1 MVRHH
6 PPQVLDQEPLFPIVL
21 WEGQGESKQMNK
33 KICYFALGALFFALC
48 FPVEAQ
54 QASKVPKIGF
64 LVVPSRSF
72 FADRMESFR
81 QGLQSLGYVEGKNLL
96 IEYRYAEG
104 KLDRLPEL
112 AKELV
117 GVKVDLIVTT
127 TTPSVLAAKN
137 ATQTIPIVFAGVQDP
152 VASGIVNGLARPGG
166 NATGLSIL
174 GPDLSGKRL
183 ELLKEVVPKIAHVA
197 FLSGVGPAAAVTVK
211 ETQAA
216 AQALGLQ
223 FQSLEVRDSKD
234 FDRAFEAIKK
244 NRVQALLTIPGPI
257 INSHQPRIIQFAAK
271 NRLPT
276 MYAAPEFVDG
286 GGLMSY
292 APNYN
297 DLFRRAA
304 LYVDKILKGSKPA
317 DLPVEQPMKF
327 EFVINLKA
335 AKQIGLTIPPNVLAR
350 ADRVIR

>member
-1 MVRHH
+1 MRNRFVG
-6 PPQVLDQEPLFPIVL
+6 LTL
-21 WEGQGESKQMNK
+21 S
-33 KICYFALGALFFALC
+33 ALLYALC
-48 FPVEAQ
+48 LPVHAQ
-54 QASKVPKIGF
+54 QPGRVPKIGF

-72 FADRMESFR
+72 FADRMESFQ
-81 QGLQSLGYVEGKNLL
+81 QGLQSLGYVEGKNIL
-96 IEYRYAEG
+96 IEYRFAEG
-104 KLDRLPEL
+104 KLDRLPDL

-117 GVKVDLIVTT
+117 SIKVDVIVTT
-127 TTPSVLAAKN
+127 NTQSVLAAQK
-137 ATQTIPIVFAGVQDP
+137 ATRTIPIVFAGVQDP
-152 VASGIVNGLARPGG
+152 VANGIIDSLARPGG

-183 ELLKEVVPKIAHVA
+183 ELLKEVVPKITQVA
-197 FLSGVGPAAAVTVK
+197 FLSGLGPAAAVTVK

-223 FQSLEVRDSKD
+223 FQSLGVRDSND

-257 INSHQPRIIQFAAK
+257 INTHQARIIQFAAK
-271 NRLPT
+271 NRLPA

-292 APNYN
+292 TPNYT

-304 LYVDKILKGSKPA
+304 VYVDKILKGAKPA
-317 DLPVEQPMKF
+317 DLPVEQPIKF

-335 AKQIGLTIPPNVLAR
+335 AKQIGVTIPPNVLAR

>member
-1 MVRHH
+1 MRKAV
-6 PPQVLDQEPLFPIVL
+6 F
-21 WEGQGESKQMNK
+21 G
-33 KICYFALGALFFALC
+33 FALSAMLFALC
-48 FPVEAQ
+48 LSVEAQ
-54 QASKVPKIGF
+54 QPGKVPKIGF

-81 QGLQSLGYVEGKNLL
+81 QGLHSLGYVEGKNIL

-117 GVKVDLIVTT
+117 SVKVDLIVTT
-127 TTPSVLAAKN
+127 GTPSVLAVKN

-152 VASGIVNGLARPGG
+152 VAAGLIDSLARPGG

-174 GPDLSGKRL
+174 GPELSGKRL
-183 ELLKEVVPKIAHVA
+183 ELLKEAVPKITRVA
-197 FLSGVGPAAAVTVK
+197 FLWGLGPAAPVTVK
-211 ETQAA
+211 ETQVA

-234 FDRAFEAIKK
+234 FDKAFEAITK
-244 NRVQALLTIPGPI
+244 NRAQALLTNPGPI
-257 INSHQPRIIQFAAK
+257 INTHQVRIVEFATK
-271 NRLPT
+271 NRLPA
-276 MYAAPEFVDG
+276 MYAGPEFVNA

-292 APNYN
+292 APDYTHQF
-297 DLFRRAA
+297 LHAA
-304 LYVDKILKGSKPA
+304 IYVDKILKGAKPA